1 MTPAAETSF
10 NRKGLGLLI
19 AAGLVF
25 GVAFVLLSAFGPD
38 LEAGRDGGAHAM
50 SPAGT
55 GYAAL
60 VDLARAGGLQARRGR
75 DETAVRSA
83 GLLVLTPALDTA
95 PGEIT
100 KRVRERKGAPTL
112 VILPKWL
119 TRPLPYPQGWV
130 ESAATVPPDAAAALL
145 RPLLPK
151 LALADG
157 AMPGGALLRD
167 GDAPGLVLRAPKK
180 PRTITAGL
188 DPVLSDSAGHVLL
201 GWSARDNV
209 YVLAEPDLLNNK
221 GLASLPAAEAAVR
234 LLAVHGGRQPGGV
247 VLDVTLNGLGIGQS
261 LLRTAFEPPFLALT
275 LALVIAGLLAAWHG
289 LMRFGTPQ
297 PAPRAIPF
305 GKLAL
310 VDNAAGLIRM
320 AGREADMAPRYAALT
335 AEAAASRLRAPLG
348 LDAAGQAAWLA
359 ARGTGFAHLAHD
371 AAAASTP
378 EDALTAAKALYRW
391 QETLAP

>member
-1 MTPAAETSF
+1 MTPSAETSF
-10 NRKGLGLLI
+10 NRRGLGLLI
-19 AAGLVF
+19 AVGLLF

-38 LEAGRDGGAHAM
+38 LDTGRDGEAHAL
-50 SPAGT
+50 STAGT

-60 VDLARAGGLQARRGR
+60 VDLAKAGGLAARPGR
-75 DETAVRSA
+75 DDTSVRSA
-83 GLLVLTPALDTA
+83 GLLVLTPTINTA
-95 PGEIT
+95 PDEIT
-100 KRVRERKGAPTL
+100 RLVRERKGAPTL

-119 TRPLPYPQGWV
+119 TRRLPYPQGWV
-130 ESAATVPPDAAAALL
+130 ESAGTVPPEGAAMLL
-145 RPLLPK
+145 LPLLPK
-151 LALADG
+151 LTLADD
-157 AMPGGALLRD
+157 AMPGGARVWD
-167 GDAPGLVLRAPKK
+167 GDAPGLVLTAPNN
-180 PRTITAGL
+180 PRTITAAV
-188 DPVLSDSAGHVLL
+188 DPVLSDAAGRVLL
-201 GWSARDNV
+201 GWSARHNL
-209 YVLAEPDLLNNK
+209 YVLAEPDLLNNS
-221 GLASLPAAEAAVR
+221 GLAKLPAAKAAVQ
-234 LLAVHGGRQPGGV
+234 LLAVHGGRRPGGV

-261 LLRTAFEPPFLALT
+261 LLRTALEPPFLALT

-320 AGREADMAPRYAALT
+320 AGREADMAPRYAAVT
-335 AEAAASRLRAPLG
+335 AEAAATRLRAPVG

-359 ARGTGFAHLAHD
+359 ARGTGFAHLAYD